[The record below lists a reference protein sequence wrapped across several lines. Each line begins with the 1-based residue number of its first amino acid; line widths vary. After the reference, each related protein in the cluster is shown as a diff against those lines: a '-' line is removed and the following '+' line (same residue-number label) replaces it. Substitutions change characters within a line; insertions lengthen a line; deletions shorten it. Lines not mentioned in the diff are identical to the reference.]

1 LQKCEGCKNTF
12 SWNELMLSIW
22 SSYKPVECKNCGKKH
37 TISFASK
44 FFVSFLIVVPAVIFG
59 MLIAPDMGLTKPVTF
74 GIIVMIAFII
84 SLILPFFVKY
94 EVKSKTK

>member
-1 LQKCEGCKNTF
+1 LQKCEGCKITF